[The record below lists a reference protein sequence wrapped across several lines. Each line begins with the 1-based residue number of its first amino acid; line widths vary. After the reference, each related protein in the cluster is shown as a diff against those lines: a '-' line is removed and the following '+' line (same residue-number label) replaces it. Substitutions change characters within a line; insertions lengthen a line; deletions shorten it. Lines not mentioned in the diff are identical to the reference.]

1 MKVSEVLQSAC
12 VFPHTHS
19 KEGTVACS
27 HNPRAWKGGW
37 VEEVN
42 SAD

>member
-19 KEGTVACS
+19 KGLWHV
-27 HNPRAWKGGW
+27 PIIPGLWKGGW

>member
-27 HNPRAWKGGW
+27 HNPRA
-37 VEEVN
+37 VEGRLGRRGEQC
-42 SAD
+42 